1 MAALT
6 WNGPHVSVH
15 DVPVELAKAILTSV
29 GATVDADADPF
40 LNVVVKLSAGS
51 WTFIAWLEPGVTV
64 AVSKPDGGCSWRHVP
79 AQTE

>member
-1 MAALT
+1 L
-6 WNGPHVSVH
+6 SVH
-15 DVPVELAKAILTSV
+15 DVPVELVNVILMSL

-51 WTFIAWLEPGVTV
+51 WTFIAWLKPGVTV
-64 AVSKPDGGCSWRHVP
+64 AASKPDGGCSCRHVL